1 MKIDRVNIKKTET
14 RTRPDTHVAYIV
26 EVQTKSQVWTVA
38 HRFSDF
44 VELNAVL
51 AKEFPIRESLPP
63 KKMFGSSSPEVT
75 EQRRIG
81 LERYLKSIVFS
92 EIQPLANHSLLY
104 QFLEFE
110 PPANEVFPLIL
121 PYPSLSSYPYL
132 PFRTSEWSYS
142 HFSIY
147 PFYSNFHPI

>member
-121 PYPSLSSYPYL
+121 PYPSLSFPILL
-132 PFRTSEWSYS
+132 PLSSLQDF
-142 HFSIY
+142 
-147 PFYSNFHPI
+147 